1 VTSPAIKFLSSNAWA
16 MAPEVFSDLA
26 AIVERHASGERL
38 SEKDLRAAVGDKP
51 TSRESSMYRAGDVA
65 VIPIRGVIAR
75 YADQVNGICQDTG
88 RSADS
93 IQADL
98 KAAVADLM
106 VKSIALRIDSPGGTV
121 AGTAE
126 IASAIKAATA
136 AGKPVHAYVDGLA
149 ASAAYWIA
157 SAAESI
163 TVSAST
169 AQAGSIGVITA
180 HYDETAAL
188 ERRGYKLHVVRSVA
202 LKAPG
207 TMGESLS
214 AEQLDSMQ
222 RRVAQL
228 HAAFA
233 SAVQENRKLSDAQ
246 IAQATTGEVWAADQ
260 AQKLGLVDG
269 MQSWDAWL
277 ASISTRGSR
286 RNETKASAMNIDD
299 LVALTDKH
307 PAKAAEIN
315 RMAKEG
321 KTSAEID
328 AHFAEA
334 AKVEEVAA
342 IKAAC
347 DSAMADLK
355 AEKEA
360 HAKTAADL
368 KAALEKAYAIK
379 AHKADHS
386 DPGNGKGEFRRS
398 AMDLKAKAG
407 FIRAHG
413 RDAYEALPE

>member
-1 VTSPAIKFLSSNAWA
+1 
-16 MAPEVFSDLA
+16 M
-26 AIVERHASGERL
+26 
-38 SEKDLRAAVGDKP
+38 
-51 TSRESSMYRAGDVA
+51 
-65 VIPIRGVIAR
+65 
-75 YADQVNGICQDTG
+75 
-88 RSADS
+88 
-93 IQADL
+93 
-98 KAAVADLM
+98 
-106 VKSIALRIDSPGGTV
+106 
-121 AGTAE
+121 
-126 IASAIKAATA
+126 
-136 AGKPVHAYVDGLA
+136 HAYVDGLA

-269 MQSWDAWL
+269 VQSWDAWL
-277 ASISTRGSR
+277 ASISTRGPGRTS
-286 RNETKASAMNIDD
+286 TKATAMNIED

-315 RMAKEG
+315 RMAKDG
-321 KTSAEID
+321 KTAAEIE
-328 AHFAEA
+328 HGLTEA
-334 AKVEEVAA
+334 AKAEEVAA

-347 DSAMADLK
+347 DTALADLK

-368 KAALEKAYAIK
+368 KAAIEQVAAIK
-379 AHKADHS
+379 ANKADHQ

-398 AMDLKAKAG
+398 AMDLAAKAK
-407 FIRAHG
+407 FIREHG
-413 RDAYEALPE
+413 RSTFEALPE